1 MKNDRKKY
9 TFEDWKSGKP
19 INGRNGKVY
28 NDIRLALL
36 DTLAGFDDIIDD
48 SEYSKIKKMQETAFN
63 KACEINFYFNKKDL
77 HRSIE
82 RVKEE
87 ALISPEEKLNDKVKE
102 IEQYIESNQKLKESV
117 SQGAK
122 DYRFI
127 SYKKCLEVDEA
138 YSRLESMQ
146 SKWIGFS
153 IPTEG
158 KKAKPSEK
166 LLMKERLLMLK
177 YINEN
182 REKILSNSDSEE
194 LLDEP
199 STKIGRPSEY
209 NKQVAIDYFDDN
221 KKELI
226 SLWYKTGGKT
236 NVAKEILLKAYK
248 GKKKPHPQTVADY
261 IEDYLNTNSE
271 K

>member
-1 MKNDRKKY
+1 MKYDRKKY
-9 TFEDWKSGKP
+9 TFEDWKAGKP

-48 SEYSKIKKMQETAFN
+48 SEYSKIKKMQEIAFN

-82 RVKEE
+82 KVKEE

-138 YSRLESMQ
+138 YNRLESMQ

-182 REKILSNSDSEE
+182 REKILGNLETNIIQEWKEKGRLSDKEQIE
-194 LLDEP
+194 CVVDIA
-199 STKIGRPSEY
+199 TKKNISQEDAFRMVLKEGIYMGRKSKY
-209 NKQVAIDYFDDN
+209 TSWQKANTRLNKR
-221 KKELI
+221 KK
-226 SLWYKTGGKT
+226 
-236 NVAKEILLKAYK
+236 
-248 GKKKPHPQTVADY
+248 
-261 IEDYLNTNSE
+261 
-271 K
+271 